1 MSAALENWI
10 QIHLDTVTSTMDMA
24 REKLKDADLGLI
36 TAKRQTRGRGSQGR
50 SWVSPAGNLYLTFAI
65 RLSLCPAL
73 RLQTMALE
81 ASLALY
87 QALQGNKTK
96 PLSDALWI
104 KWPNDLLWEENKV
117 AGLLLEVT
125 GSHLLL
131 GAGIN
136 LEAPPQ
142 LDDGGRKSAGLTILG
157 WNDSRR
163 LELAE
168 AFAINFQKRLALPW
182 SDQVKKDLIAEWS
195 RHSRWNHPIRLRDR
209 LEGAMAWP
217 MHLDDAGHL
226 WVKLENGKE
235 EKLIAE
241 YLW

>member
-1 MSAALENWI
+1 MAAPKNWI

-24 REKLKDADLGLI
+24 REKLKDVDLGLI

-50 SWVSPAGNLYLTFAI
+50 SWVSPAGNLYLTLAI
-65 RLSLCPAL
+65 RLSFCPAS

-81 ASLALY
+81 ASLALH
-87 QALQGNKTK
+87 QVLIRDMPDTLAK
-96 PLSDALWI
+96 DLWI
-104 KWPNDLLWEENKV
+104 KWPNDLLWQESKV

-136 LEAPPQ
+136 LESPPQ
-142 LDDGGRKSAGLTILG
+142 LEDGGRESASLADLG
-157 WNDSRR
+157 WKETRR

-168 AFAINFQKRLALPW
+168 RFALQVQKRLEIPW
-182 SDQVKKDLIAEWS
+182 SDSVKKGLIAEWS
-195 RHSRWNHPIRLRDR
+195 RHSRWHHPIRLRDR

-217 MHLDDAGHL
+217 LRLDEDGHL
-226 WVKLENGKE
+226 WVKLENGRE